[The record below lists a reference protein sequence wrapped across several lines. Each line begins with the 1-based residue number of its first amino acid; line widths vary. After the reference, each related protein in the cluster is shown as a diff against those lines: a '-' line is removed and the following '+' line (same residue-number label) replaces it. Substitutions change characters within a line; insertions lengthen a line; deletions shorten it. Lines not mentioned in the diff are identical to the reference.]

1 MNELLIS
8 IDTNSLTVLTVLIV
22 LSVTT
27 ILGAVLG
34 MVLAFVRRKEG
45 YDRSFFVTLVLLP
58 LIIAIIILLVS
69 NNIARAFSLAGVF
82 TLVRFRTT
90 ISDTRDITF
99 VFSTVAIGL
108 AMGMGY
114 ITYAVIITAFIM
126 GVLLL
131 ISFLK
136 LDEVK
141 DNNAKLKII
150 IPESLNY
157 IGAFDDVFKTYTTY
171 ARLRKVKTTDF
182 GTTFEL
188 TYIINMRSDVNQ
200 KLFLDAIRVIN
211 GNLNIILTQEFA
223 ERVIE

>member
-1 MNELLIS
+1 MNDLLIS
-8 IDTNSLTVLTVLIV
+8 IDTETLTLVKVLLV
-22 LSVTT
+22 LSITT
-27 ILGAVLG
+27 MRGGVLG
-34 MVLAFVRRKEG
+34 GVLAFVRRKEG

-58 LIIAIIILLVS
+58 LIIAIIIMLVS

-114 ITYAVIITAFIM
+114 ITYAVVITLFIM
-126 GVLLL
+126 AILLL
-131 ISFLK
+131 ISFLR
-136 LDEVK
+136 LDEIK

-157 IGAFDDVFKTYTTY
+157 IGAFDDVFNTYTAY
-171 ARLRKVKTTDF
+171 NRLRKVKTTDF

-188 TYIINMRSDVNQ
+188 TYIINMKKNINQ
-200 KLFLDAIRVIN
+200 KSFLDDLRVIN
-211 GNLNIILTQEFA
+211 GNLNIILTQEFTN
-223 ERVIE
+223 RVID

>member
-1 MNELLIS
+1 GL
-8 IDTNSLTVLTVLIV
+8 
-22 LSVTT
+22 
-27 ILGAVLG
+27 
-34 MVLAFVRRKEG
+34 VLAFVRRKEG

-114 ITYAVIITAFIM
+114 ITYAIIITAFIM

-157 IGAFDDVFKTYTTY
+157 IGAFDDVFKMYTTY

-188 TYIINMRSDVNQ
+188 TYIINMRNDVNQ

>member
-188 TYIINMRSDVNQ
+188 TYIINMRHDVNQ

>member
-1 MNELLIS
+1 MMTLFTT
-8 IDTNSLTVLTVLIV
+8 IDLTDMTFIKVLI
-22 LSVTT
+22 
-27 ILGAVLG
+27 ILLVATANGAVVSL
-34 MVLAFVRRKEG
+34 LYAFTHRKTV
-45 YDRSFFVTLVLLP
+45 YDHAFNTTLLLLP
-58 LIIAIIILLVS
+58 LIVSVIIMLVS

>member
-1 MNELLIS
+1 MNDLLIS
-8 IDTNSLTVLTVLIV
+8 IDTETLTLVKVLLV
-22 LSVTT
+22 LSITT
-27 ILGAVLG
+27 MLGGVLG
-34 MVLAFVRRKEG
+34 GVLAFVRRKEG

-58 LIIAIIILLVS
+58 LIIAIIIMLVS

-114 ITYAVIITAFIM
+114 ITYAVVITLFIM
-126 GVLLL
+126 AILLL
-131 ISFLK
+131 ISFLR
-136 LDEVK
+136 LDEIK

-157 IGAFDDVFKTYTTY
+157 IGAFDDVFNTYTAY
-171 ARLRKVKTTDF
+171 NRLRKVKTTDF

-188 TYIINMRSDVNQ
+188 TYIINMKKNINQ
-200 KLFLDAIRVIN
+200 KLFLDDLRVIN
-211 GNLNIILTQEFA
+211 GNLNIILTQEFTN
-223 ERVIE
+223 RVID